1 MVENFL
7 GQIEEYDNNNESS
20 FSPID
25 PTQHSVKNS
34 YGKVIHT
41 ACLVA
46 NPRQNTPAV
55 IMDADCQA
63 SEEIALTTNNFDS
76 KANIPL
82 GAYGIQSPINSKIQ
96 VFVLESSVKI
106 NAGTSQIEMLED
118 GAITITRG
126 TSIIE
131 ITDASIQI
139 KKDTTQID
147 ITNNIDIKIQD
158 TPVAQ
163 LTQSVVNFLVPVNM
177 PAGSKVNSKLIAVVG
192 GTTVGSAATQTI
204 NNSGQ

>member
-1 MVENFL
+1 MAENFL

-82 GAYGIQSPINSKIQ
+82 GAYGIQNPINKQIQ
-96 VFVLESSVKI
+96 VLVLESSVKI

-118 GAITITRG
+118 GAITITKG
-126 TSIIE
+126 TTAITVGNNVE
-131 ITDASIQI
+131 IAIQG
-139 KKDTTQID
+139 
-147 ITNNIDIKIQD
+147 

-163 LTQSVVNFLVPVNM
+163 LTPSAVNFLVPVNM

-192 GTTVGSAATQTI
+192 GTTAGSAATQTI

>member
-1 MVENFL
+1 MAENFL
-7 GQIEEYDNNNESS
+7 GQIEDYDNNNESS

-82 GAYGIQSPINSKIQ
+82 GAYGIQNPINKQIQ
-96 VFVLESSVKI
+96 VLVLEDGVEI
-106 NAGTSQIEMLED
+106 NSGTSQIKMLED
-118 GAITITRG
+118 GTITITKGKTVITVGNNVEIAIQG
-126 TSIIE
+126 T
-131 ITDASIQI
+131 Q
-139 KKDTTQID
+139 
-147 ITNNIDIKIQD
+147 
-158 TPVAQ
+158 VAQ

-177 PAGSKVNSKLIAVVG
+177 PAGSKINSKLIAVVG